1 MKFIFVDDWTNKKSK
16 DTVVSLTW
24 LQLHFERS
32 SFRSV
37 KCFHALKPIFLL
49 LRHTGDSYCLIT
61 SFAHKPYLFVAILPL
76 VFANCFPHS
85 TLRQKVTAGF
95 FQLGPRFCF
104 IRTLKYFLGIVP
116 YKRKNVFGSWI
127 FLLFSTKWYIH
138 CILKS
143 QSNDGTCRMNC

>member
-1 MKFIFVDDWTNKKSK
+1 MKFIFVNNWTDKKSK
-16 DTVVSLTW
+16 DMVVSLTW
-24 LQLHFERS
+24 FQLHFERS

-85 TLRQKVTAGF
+85 TLRQKGHCRLFPVGAEILIYTHLKVLSWYSSLQEEKCIW
-95 FQLGPRFCF
+95 QLNISF
-104 IRTLKYFLGIVP
+104 IFNKMIYSLHFKIAE
-116 YKRKNVFGSWI
+116 
-127 FLLFSTKWYIH
+127 
-138 CILKS
+138 
-143 QSNDGTCRMNC
+143 

>member
-85 TLRQKVTAGF
+85 TLRQKGHCRLFPVGAETLIYTHLKVLSWYSSLQEEKCIW
-95 FQLGPRFCF
+95 QLNISF
-104 IRTLKYFLGIVP
+104 IFNKMIYSLHFKIAE
-116 YKRKNVFGSWI
+116 
-127 FLLFSTKWYIH
+127 
-138 CILKS
+138 
-143 QSNDGTCRMNC
+143 